1 MSDVQNDSAPSNGA
15 QATAPAANAEA
26 REAAFWEATPELDV
40 YESPAEYLV
49 MLDVPGAA
57 AESID
62 VQVLGTELHVRARQ
76 APAPHYTDVALA
88 AFERRLELPSEVDAT
103 SASAKLENGVLEI
116 RIQKSAAARR
126 VKIPVN
132 TN

>member
-1 MSDVQNDSAPSNGA
+1 MSDVQNDITPSNGA
-15 QATAPAANAEA
+15 QATAPARKAEA
-26 REAAFWEATPELDV
+26 REAAFWQATPELDV
-40 YESPAEYLV
+40 YESSSEYLV

-62 VQVLGTELHVRARQ
+62 VQVLGTELHVRAQQ
-76 APAPHYTDVALA
+76 APAPFDTDVALA
-88 AFERRLELPSEVDAT
+88 AFERRLELPSEVDGT
-103 SASAKLENGVLEI
+103 SASAKLTNGVLEI
-116 RIQKSAAARR
+116 RIQKSVAARR